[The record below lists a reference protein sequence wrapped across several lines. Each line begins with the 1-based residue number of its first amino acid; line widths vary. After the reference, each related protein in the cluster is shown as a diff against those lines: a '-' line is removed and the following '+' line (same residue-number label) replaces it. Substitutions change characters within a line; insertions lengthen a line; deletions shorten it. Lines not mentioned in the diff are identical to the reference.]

1 MNFLQR
7 LNPFYLRKELQ
18 RTKLELAIAHN
29 NYERVLSDS
38 EILQQTYDDNPELI
52 KCGGVEQYLA
62 KEHFEGD
69 YKPKYTKRELKL
81 LLDLHLL
88 RQDNETLRENVE
100 WSNVHKSDEL
110 RAKNT
115 ELTQELHAF
124 IAADDSLRKE
134 IETLT
139 TTAENLNDLLEQR
152 TTELKQ
158 VKADLEIETL
168 TTTAENLND
177 LLEQRTTEL
186 KQVKA
191 DLEKTKKQLAYS
203 KKVNEA
209 WFNTVLGYGV
219 YDNILLNK
227 AFWGKQLEL
236 VELSQEDSDERNS

>member
-29 NYERVLSDS
+29 NYERVLSGS

-124 IAADDSLRKE
+124 RAADDSLRK
-134 IETLT
+134 
-139 TTAENLNDLLEQR
+139 
-152 TTELKQ
+152 
-158 VKADLEIETL
+158 EIETL

>member
-7 LNPFYLRKELQ
+7 LNPFYLRKEVERL
-18 RTKLELAIAHN
+18 TVELTTAQH

-52 KCGGVEQYLA
+52 KNGGVEQYLA

-69 YKPKYTKRELKL
+69 YNPKYTKRELKL

-88 RQDNETLRENVE
+88 RQDNETLRDNVE

-124 IAADDSLRKE
+124 RSVDDSLCKE

-152 TTELKQ
+152 T
-158 VKADLEIETL
+158 I
-168 TTTAENLND
+168 
-177 LLEQRTTEL
+177 EL

-191 DLEKTKKQLAYS
+191 DLEKTKGLLAYI

-209 WFNTVLGYGV
+209 WFNTVLGFGV

-236 VELSQEDSDERNS
+236 IELSQEDSDERNS

>member
-18 RTKLELAIAHN
+18 RTQLELAIAHN

-52 KCGGVEQYLA
+52 KNGGVEQYLA
-62 KEHFEGD
+62 KEYFAGG
-69 YKPKYTKRELKL
+69 YNSKYTKRELKL

-100 WSNVHKSDEL
+100 WRNVHKADEL

-124 IAADDSLRKE
+124 MAADDSLRKE

-139 TTAENLNDLLEQR
+139 TTAENLNDLLDQR

-158 VKADLEIETL
+158 VKADL
-168 TTTAENLND
+168 A
-177 LLEQRTTEL
+177 
-186 KQVKA
+186 
-191 DLEKTKKQLAYS
+191 KTKKQLAYS
-203 KKVNEA
+203 KKVNET

-227 AFWGKQLEL
+227 AFWGGKLEL
-236 VELSQEDSDERNS
+236 VDLPQGNSDERNS

>member
-1 MNFLQR
+1 MNFLQQ

-18 RTKLELAIAHN
+18 KTKLQLVISQN
-29 NYERVLSDS
+29 NYERVLSES

-52 KCGGVEQYLA
+52 KNGGV
-62 KEHFEGD
+62 EHFEGD
-69 YKPKYTKRELKL
+69 DKPKYTKRELKL

-100 WSNVHKSDEL
+100 WSNICKSDEL

-124 IAADDSLRKE
+124 RAADDSLRKE

-139 TTAENLNDLLEQR
+139 TTAENLNY
-152 TTELKQ
+152 
-158 VKADLEIETL
+158 
-168 TTTAENLND
+168 

-191 DLEKTKKQLAYS
+191 DLEKTKKQLA
-203 KKVNEA
+203 
-209 WFNTVLGYGV
+209 
-219 YDNILLNK
+219 
-227 AFWGKQLEL
+227 Q
-236 VELSQEDSDERNS
+236 

>member
-29 NYERVLSDS
+29 NYERVLSGS

-124 IAADDSLRKE
+124 RAANDSLRK
-134 IETLT
+134 
-139 TTAENLNDLLEQR
+139 
-152 TTELKQ
+152 
-158 VKADLEIETL
+158 EIETL

>member
-1 MNFLQR
+1 MNFFQR

-52 KCGGVEQYLA
+52 KNGGVEQYLA
-62 KEHFEGD
+62 KEYFEGD

-115 ELTQELHAF
+115 ELTQELHAYKDM
-124 IAADDSLRKE
+124 DDSLRKE

-158 VKADLEIETL
+158 VKADLE
-168 TTTAENLND
+168 
-177 LLEQRTTEL
+177 
-186 KQVKA
+186 
-191 DLEKTKKQLAYS
+191 KTKGLLAYS

-227 AFWGKQLEL
+227 AFWGEKLEL
-236 VELSQEDSDERNS
+236 VDLPQGDSDERNS

>member
-18 RTKLELAIAHN
+18 RTQLELAIAHN

-52 KCGGVEQYLA
+52 KNGGVEQYLA
-62 KEHFEGD
+62 KEYFAGD
-69 YKPKYTKRELKL
+69 YKSKYTKRELKL

-100 WSNVHKSDEL
+100 WRNVHKADEL

-124 IAADDSLRKE
+124 MAADDSLRKE

-139 TTAENLNDLLEQR
+139 TTAENLNDLLDQR

-158 VKADLEIETL
+158 VKADL
-168 TTTAENLND
+168 A
-177 LLEQRTTEL
+177 
-186 KQVKA
+186 
-191 DLEKTKKQLAYS
+191 KTKKQLAYS

-227 AFWGKQLEL
+227 AFWGGKLEL
-236 VELSQEDSDERNS
+236 VDLPQGNSDERNS

>member
-1 MNFLQR
+1 MNFFQR
-7 LNPFYLRKELQ
+7 LNPFYLRKEVERL
-18 RTKLELAIAHN
+18 TVELTTAQH

-38 EILQQTYDDNPELI
+38 EILSQTYDDNPELL
-52 KCGGVEQYLA
+52 KNGGVEQYLSN
-62 KEHFEGD
+62 EHFEGD

-88 RQDNETLRENVE
+88 RQDNDTLRENVE

-110 RAKNT
+110 RAKNK

-124 IAADDSLRKE
+124 RAVDDSLRKE

-152 TTELKQ
+152 TAELKQ
-158 VKADLEIETL
+158 VKADF
-168 TTTAENLND
+168 
-177 LLEQRTTEL
+177 
-186 KQVKA
+186 
-191 DLEKTKKQLAYS
+191 EKTKGLLAYS
-203 KKVNEA
+203 KKVNAA

-236 VELSQEDSDERNS
+236 VDLPQGDSDERNS

>member
-1 MNFLQR
+1 MNFFQR

-52 KCGGVEQYLA
+52 KNGGVEQYLA
-62 KEHFEGD
+62 KEHFNGD
-69 YKPKYTKRELKL
+69 YNPIYTKRELKL

-110 RAKNT
+110 RAKNK

-124 IAADDSLRKE
+124 RVADDSLRKE

-139 TTAENLNDLLEQR
+139 TTAENLNE
-152 TTELKQ
+152 
-158 VKADLEIETL
+158 
-168 TTTAENLND
+168 

-191 DLEKTKKQLAYS
+191 DLEKTKDLLAYS
-203 KKVNEA
+203 KKVSDA
-209 WFNTVLGYGV
+209 WFSTVLGFGV

>member
-1 MNFLQR
+1 MNFFQR
-7 LNPFYLRKELQ
+7 LNPFYLRKEVERL
-18 RTKLELAIAHN
+18 TVELTTAQH

-52 KCGGVEQYLA
+52 KNGGVEQYLSN
-62 KEHFEGD
+62 EHFEGD

-88 RQDNETLRENVE
+88 RQDNETLRDNVE
-100 WSNVHKSDEL
+100 WSNVHKSDAL

-124 IAADDSLRKE
+124 RAADDSLRK
-134 IETLT
+134 
-139 TTAENLNDLLEQR
+139 
-152 TTELKQ
+152 
-158 VKADLEIETL
+158 EIETL

-219 YDNILLNK
+219 YDNVLLNK
-227 AFWGKQLEL
+227 SFWGEKLEL
-236 VELSQEDSDERNS
+236 VDLPQEGSDERNS

>member
-18 RTKLELAIAHN
+18 RTQLELAIAHN

-52 KCGGVEQYLA
+52 KNGGVEQYLA
-62 KEHFEGD
+62 KEYFAGG
-69 YKPKYTKRELKL
+69 YNSKYTKRELKL

-100 WSNVHKSDEL
+100 WRNVHKADEL

-115 ELTQELHAF
+115 ALTQELHAF
-124 IAADDSLRKE
+124 MAADDSLRKE

-139 TTAENLNDLLEQR
+139 TTAENLSDLLDQR

-158 VKADLEIETL
+158 VKADL
-168 TTTAENLND
+168 A
-177 LLEQRTTEL
+177 
-186 KQVKA
+186 
-191 DLEKTKKQLAYS
+191 KTKKQLAYS

-227 AFWGKQLEL
+227 AFWGGKLEL
-236 VELSQEDSDERNS
+236 VDLPQGNSDERNS